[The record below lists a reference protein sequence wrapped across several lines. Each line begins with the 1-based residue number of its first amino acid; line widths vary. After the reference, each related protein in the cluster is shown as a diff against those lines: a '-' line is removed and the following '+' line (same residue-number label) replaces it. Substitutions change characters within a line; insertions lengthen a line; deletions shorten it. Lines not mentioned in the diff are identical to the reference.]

1 MPYALCER
9 LFLSSALQLLLA
21 LGISFS
27 NLVFAQ
33 EKPFEFRF
41 ERRIEFRAESDA
53 TYFVRQ

>member
-1 MPYALCER
+1 M
-9 LFLSSALQLLLA
+9 FLSSALQLLLA

-53 TYFVRQ
+53 KYFVRQ